1 MFLFFTTVDGLANF
15 VLCTR
20 GRLFLPFFPLYS
32 YDRKEYRRWS
42 AGKHLQHRC
51 GRVYGVVMRNARG
64 SDYVIFFL
72 FLPLSARTQ
81 QTQISPWESARTHD
95 FGSAARGQNWFCAP
109 TCCCRWTH
117 VHVRGTFI
125 RSRFNGTTVGWK
137 RYARQ
142 VFCKNNSRPRFSLRP
157 TDPVAMSS
165 RRNVEKR
172 SKGSCLFP
180 R

>member
-1 MFLFFTTVDGLANF
+1 MDVFSS
-15 VLCTR
+15 
-20 GRLFLPFFPLYS
+20 PFFHLYS
-32 YDRKEYRRWS
+32 SDRTEYRRWP
-42 AGKHLQHRC
+42 AGKHLQHRR
-51 GRVYGVVMRNARG
+51 GRVYGVVMRNVRG
-64 SDYVIFFL
+64 SDYVIF
-72 FLPLSARTQ
+72 LSLSRYWHVQ

-117 VHVRGTFI
+117 VRVRGTFI
-125 RSRFNGTTVGWK
+125 RSRFNGTTAGWK

-142 VFCKNNSRPRFSLRP
+142 VFCKNHSRPQFSFRP

-165 RRNVEKR
+165 PRRNVERR
-172 SKGSCLFP
+172 SKGSCPSP